1 MGLGKPS
8 PDTSNYYDGLW
19 DKSPGI
25 ASVGSYQ
32 ASGHPYVSGTIV
44 GGLAGGASLSFP
56 FPNVSKS
63 ITLLPLNDVADF
75 AHLHFAPASAGPS
88 VATDHGIPFPAF
100 GNPAVTIDVKCK
112 EVFVTNVTGAPM
124 NQGFTFYASLTGIAT
139 SQMFA
144 LTGSGVTE

>member
-8 PDTSNYYDGLW
+8 PDTSNYYSGLY

-32 ASGHPYVSGTIV
+32 AAGKPYVSGSAV
-44 GGLAGGASLSFP
+44 GGLAAGASLSFSL
-56 FPNVSKS
+56 PNVSKS
-63 ITLLPLNDVADF
+63 ITLLPLSDVADT
-75 AHLHFAPASAGPS
+75 ANLHFAPSSAGPA
-88 VATDHGIPFPAF
+88 VATDHGIPFPAV
-100 GNPAVTIDVKCK
+100 GAPAITIDVKCK
-112 EVFVTNVTGAPM
+112 EVFVTNTGGGPM